1 MNSQID
7 NIMFIVNRYALAV
20 VFCFI
25 IICFAMGSYVMG
37 GGRPSIEESSREDGK
52 NFLGAIL
59 GCRLPFALKIIFT
72 GAPKGDP
79 CIFYISIALIIIAII
94 CNGAISGRIRTNGDT
109 AFDRNNAKHFVPVK
123 GRCPHIFFLP
133 VSNSRASLQIHLRYG
148 LQLQSIRTGFDY
160 LFWKKLTNS

>member
-59 GCRLPFALKIIFT
+59 GCGLPFALKIIFT

-109 AFDRNNAKHFVPVK
+109 AFDRNNAKHFVPAVAAGVPISFFCRFPTVVLLCK
-123 GRCPHIFFLP
+123 FIFGTDF
-133 VSNSRASLQIHLRYG
+133 NCKASGQA
-148 LQLQSIRTGFDY
+148 SIIFSG
-160 LFWKKLTNS
+160 KN